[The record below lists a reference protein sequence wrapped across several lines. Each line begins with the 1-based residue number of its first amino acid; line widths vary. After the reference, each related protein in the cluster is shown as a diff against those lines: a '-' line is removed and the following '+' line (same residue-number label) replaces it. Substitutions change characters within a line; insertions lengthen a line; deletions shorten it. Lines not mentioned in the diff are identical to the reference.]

1 VSDPD
6 PGSEAPTGDDG
17 VPRERRASRGDVG
30 AYYTGEDVAGFL
42 ARRGLWEALRTE
54 LEADLE
60 GGRAPDGLD
69 PEHLSRAAPG
79 DGSSSA
85 VSRGTP
91 GFDAL
96 YRHCGDEPAVREYL
110 DGKLRELTVCDP
122 AAGDGSLLL
131 AAARTLFAWRSR
143 CVDRDAHALRREIIA
158 GNVFGVDIR
167 EDAVGTCRR
176 RLRDWALD
184 AAANGAT
191 TDDGHDA
198 GPGPEVSPNVRV
210 GNSLLGFVDPA
221 QVAGTLRDRGGTA
234 FDGDS
239 GRDVPRAWLDEEYAT
254 AQRGAGIS
262 MPHHVD
268 GADAAWRSLGLGADG
283 RPPTLRVNV
292 PEGLPETLA
301 AYLERDGFTTYTYT
315 ARLDVPAPDGPDHD
329 GRSLDRQDL
338 AELFGRLRETGEDW
352 EVVVERGYAG
362 ADFAP
367 DRLDACHW
375 PLEFPGVFREG
386 EGGGFD
392 LVIGNPPYGASV
404 SPEAEP
410 LLTSEANYGCQ
421 GASDSCEWFYERALD
436 LAADDGV
443 VSFVVTKAVAF
454 YGSWS
459 DLRGK
464 LLDETAIRH
473 VFDVGLGFAD
483 VNLET
488 VALVHAL
495 GDPGQHRARDCE
507 GEAGGADGSSAV
519 DGSVATVYRS
529 EDRRRADANRPV
541 RVGEVD
547 QRVMRDAGTI
557 VFSPVPDD
565 QREVLDRVLGCERRL
580 EDVMSADDTARQLY
594 IPDSEKRTL
603 EPGTDAYINKNPW
616 VGPFHLQDVW
626 HRDLGD
632 YRGAVEAYAVPR
644 VMLKVLRGSR
654 LRAWLDPHGE
664 LVGTE
669 KLVNVPLAG
678 KSPAEIAFVYAAL
691 NHPCVSYYLQTAV
704 FSGTT
709 ETARVMDGQYS
720 EPIPL
725 PDPGPAVESAVA
737 HLAWA
742 LTLARQ
748 VAHDAG
754 REPGRECERLHDAL
768 NALVG
773 GLYLDRRVARVR
785 AWSGELLADGPPGER
800 VRELFEAFYTAR
812 YATRDGDPGRYH
824 DGIASVVK
832 ETATLVEGWRT
843 ALVCESRGMA
853 VVEDAL

>member
-6 PGSEAPTGDDG
+6 PDPDPGPEAQTGEG
-17 VPRERRASRGDVG
+17 APAETRASRSNAGV
-30 AYYTGEDVAGFL
+30 YYTGEDVAGFL

-69 PEHLSRAAPG
+69 PKHLSRA
-79 DGSSSA
+79 
-85 VSRGTP
+85 VSDAGTGGATDRGTRT
-91 GFDAL
+91 GFDIL
-96 YRHCGDEPAVREYL
+96 YRHCRDEPAVREYL
-110 DGKLRELTVCDP
+110 NGKLRGLTVCDP
-122 AAGDGSLLL
+122 AAGGGSLLL
-131 AAARTLFAWRSR
+131 AAARTLFSWRSR
-143 CVDRDAHALRREIIA
+143 CVDRDPHALRREIVA

-167 EDAVGTCRR
+167 GGAVGTCRR
-176 RLRDWALD
+176 RLREWALD
-184 AAANGAT
+184 AAADKAT
-191 TDDGHDA
+191 TGDGHDT
-198 GPGPEVSPNVRV
+198 GPEPDVSPNVRA
-210 GNSLLGFVDPA
+210 GDSLLGFVDPA
-221 QVAGTLRDRGGTA
+221 PVAGTLQDRGGA
-234 FDGDS
+234 APDGDS
-239 GRDVPRAWLDEEYAT
+239 GRDGPRAWLDEEYAAT
-254 AQRGAGIS
+254 QRGAGIP

-268 GADAAWRSLGLGADG
+268 DADAAWRSLGLGADG

-292 PEGLPETLA
+292 PEGLPDALA
-301 AYLERDGFTTYTYT
+301 AYLESVGFTTYTYT
-315 ARLDVPAPDGPDHD
+315 ARLDVPAPGGPDHD
-329 GRSLDRQDL
+329 GLSLDRQDL

-421 GASDSCEWFYERALD
+421 GASDTCEWFYERALD

-443 VSFVVTKAVAF
+443 VSLVVTKAVAF

-459 DLRGK
+459 ELRGK
-464 LLDETAIRH
+464 LLDGTAIRH

-495 GDPGQHRARDCE
+495 GDP
-507 GEAGGADGSSAV
+507 AV
-519 DGSVATVYRS
+519 DESVATVYRS

-541 RVGEVD
+541 RVGRVD

-580 EDVMSADDTARQLY
+580 EDVMSANDTARQLY
-594 IPDSEKRTL
+594 IPDSEKRDL
-603 EPGTDAYINKNPW
+603 EPGTDAYIDRNPW
-616 VGPFHLQDVW
+616 VGPFHLREVW

-632 YRGAVEAYAVPR
+632 YRGAVEEYAVPR

-654 LRAWLDPHGE
+654 LRAWLDPRGE

-669 KLVNVPLAG
+669 KLVNVPLVG
-678 KSPAEIAFVYAAL
+678 RSPAEIAFVYAAL
-691 NHPCVSYYLQTAV
+691 NHPCASYYLQTAV

-709 ETARVMDGQYS
+709 ETARVLDGQYS
-720 EPIPL
+720 KPVPL
-725 PDPGPAVESAVA
+725 PDPEPAVESAVA
-737 HLAWA
+737 RLAWA

-773 GLYLDRRVARVR
+773 GLYLDRRADRVR
-785 AWSGELLADGPPGER
+785 AWSGELLAEGPPGER
-800 VRELFEAFYTAR
+800 VRELFESFYTAR
-812 YATRDGDPGRYH
+812 YTTRDGDPGRYH
-824 DGIASVVK
+824 DEIGAVVDA
-832 ETATLVEGWRT
+832 TAAVVGDWRT
-843 ALVCESRGMA
+843 DLVCESRGMR